1 MKNKVISLFLA
12 AAMVLS
18 LCPASVRAQTVSE
31 EFSAKVAEAAETE
44 TVEGTADPTEEPVV
58 TGNTDTAETDTPQA
72 TEAPEETE
80 VVGTGKDEK
89 ISVPETAE
97 EKTEA
102 SGDSWK
108 EDEELKLY
116 GTADQDANGEVRAAS
131 SYDLR
136 PSAGS
141 RERMELFL
149 QMSFWETSAVQI
161 QTGR

>member
-89 ISVPETAE
+89 YLFRRQQKKKQKPPGIPGR
-97 EKTEA
+97 KT
-102 SGDSWK
+102 K
-108 EDEELKLY
+108 
-116 GTADQDANGEVRAAS
+116 N
-131 SYDLR
+131 
-136 PSAGS
+136 
-141 RERMELFL
+141 
-149 QMSFWETSAVQI
+149 
-161 QTGR
+161 

>member
-80 VVGTGKDEK
+80 VVGTGKEK
-89 ISVPETAE
+89 NIC
-97 EKTEA
+97 
-102 SGDSWK
+102 SGDSRRK
-108 EDEELKLY
+108 NRSLRGFLEGRRRTE
-116 GTADQDANGEVRAAS
+116 TVRHGRSGCKWRGACS
-131 SYDLR
+131 I
-136 PSAGS
+136 
-141 RERMELFL
+141 FL
-149 QMSFWETSAVQI
+149 
-161 QTGR
+161 

>member
-12 AAMVLS
+12 ATMVLS
-18 LCPASVRAQTVSE
+18 LCPATVRAQTVSE

-89 ISVPETAE
+89 ISVPETAARKNRSLRGFLE
-97 EKTEA
+97 GRRRTETVRHGR
-102 SGDSWK
+102 SGCKWRGACSI
-108 EDEELKLY
+108 
-116 GTADQDANGEVRAAS
+116 
-131 SYDLR
+131 
-136 PSAGS
+136 
-141 RERMELFL
+141 FL
-149 QMSFWETSAVQI
+149 
-161 QTGR
+161 

>member
-12 AAMVLS
+12 ATMVLS
-18 LCPASVRAQTVSE
+18 LCPATVRAQTVSE

-97 EKTEA
+97 EKTERTKKT
-102 SGDSWK
+102 D
-108 EDEELKLY
+108 
-116 GTADQDANGEVRAAS
+116 
-131 SYDLR
+131 
-136 PSAGS
+136 
-141 RERMELFL
+141 
-149 QMSFWETSAVQI
+149 
-161 QTGR
+161 

>member
-72 TEAPEETE
+72 TER
-80 VVGTGKDEK
+80 EK
-89 ISVPETAE
+89 MKKYLFRRQQKKKQKPPGIPGR
-97 EKTEA
+97 KT
-102 SGDSWK
+102 K
-108 EDEELKLY
+108 
-116 GTADQDANGEVRAAS
+116 N
-131 SYDLR
+131 
-136 PSAGS
+136 
-141 RERMELFL
+141 
-149 QMSFWETSAVQI
+149 
-161 QTGR
+161 